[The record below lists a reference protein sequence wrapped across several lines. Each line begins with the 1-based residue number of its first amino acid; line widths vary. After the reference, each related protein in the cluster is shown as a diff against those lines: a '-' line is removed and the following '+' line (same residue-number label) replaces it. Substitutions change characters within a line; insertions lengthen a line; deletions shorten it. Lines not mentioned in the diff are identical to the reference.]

1 MKSAKRFPVIEMQ
14 GTHFEMGRQYG
25 VQCRDLIRELAA
37 KADGIFVREERLWE
51 EARRAMAEAIPVV
64 REAAPELLEEVEG
77 IAAGTGLSFDDV
89 FRLSCSAEMGQW
101 QGCTEQ
107 RSAVSISDECTSL
120 AARTEA
126 GTLVAW
132 NMDWYE
138 MLLPYIVLLKGQ
150 PEGQPPFLAFA
161 LAGSVGR
168 PGLSEHIS
176 ISANQLPYRPT
187 ETPPESGPQWAGPGV
202 PYCFLSRMLLKQKST
217 PEALELLER
226 TRRMA
231 CLNYTLGDTTGDICC
246 VETTPEAQAVLRPD
260 GDFVAHANSYHSPK
274 FQGIP
279 EPERAERDPR
289 AHTARALL
297 LEASRPLDRH
307 AIAAVQ
313 THHFP
318 GGSDGICIHREFGGR
333 KAITLL
339 SFIAEVGSGRMWAAY
354 GSPCEHE
361 FLPYQ
366 L

>member
-1 MKSAKRFPVIEMQ
+1 MTSAKRFPVIEIQ
-14 GTHFEMGRQYG
+14 GSHFE
-25 VQCRDLIRELAA
+25 AA
-37 KADGIFVREERLWE
+37 KSDAIFVREKELWG
-51 EARRAMAEAIPVV
+51 EARRAMAEAVPPV
-64 REAAPELLEEVEG
+64 RAAAPELLEEVEG
-77 IAAGTGLSFDDV
+77 IAAGTDLSFDEV

-101 QGCTEQ
+101 QGCMEQ
-107 RSAVSISDECTSL
+107 RSAVSISDECTSF
-120 AARTEA
+120 AARTQA

-132 NMDWYE
+132 NMDWYR
-138 MLLPYIVLLKGQ
+138 MLLPYIVLLKGH
-150 PEGQPPFLAFA
+150 PEGQPAFLAFA

-168 PGLSEHIS
+168 PGLSEHIA

-187 ETPPESGPQWAGPGV
+187 ETPPASGPEWAGPGV

-217 PEALELLER
+217 SEALELLDR

-246 VETTPEAQAVLRPD
+246 VETTPAAHAVLRSD
-260 GDFVAHANSYHSPK
+260 ESFVVHANSYHSPK

-279 EPERAERDPR
+279 EPEREERDPR

-297 LEASRPLDRH
+297 LQSGEPLDRE

-318 GGSDGICIHREFGGR
+318 GETGGICVHLDFGGR
-333 KAITLL
+333 EAITLL
-339 SFIAEVGSGRMWAAY
+339 SFVAAVGSGRIWAAY
-354 GSPCEHE
+354 GPPCEHE